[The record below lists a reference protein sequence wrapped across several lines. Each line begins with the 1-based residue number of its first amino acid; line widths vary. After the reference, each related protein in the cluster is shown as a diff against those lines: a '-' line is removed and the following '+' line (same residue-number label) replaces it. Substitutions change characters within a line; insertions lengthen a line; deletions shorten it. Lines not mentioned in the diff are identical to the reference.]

1 MFKASIIQNCLKNL
15 LGWKNHFDLAEIPAL
30 TPTLNDSDSGEFYGD
45 YHPALRLDLIE
56 ASLPEGRELSDYLT
70 EKISTGITQLGN
82 QIFTEKKLNDFSR
95 ELLANGTIINGHGWS
110 NDTIMNEGR
119 FVGFK
124 IKESSDIGLKT
135 IINRLGFQFT
145 QPQTGLN
152 IYVYHS
158 SKVDPV
164 HILPFTSTKGLE
176 WGWLDTEIDLS
187 FDNDDM
193 AGGSWFVGYY
203 QDDISGQAIQY
214 KKMNWKTGFCST
226 CNGGRDYNRWNAIKK
241 YVSVVPIYVPAA
253 SINAD
258 KTVFEIDAAF
268 SIYDNNHGMN
278 LNISAKCDL
287 SNFLCEHKMLL
298 KNALALK
305 VTYLILRDIQFSQQI
320 NYIEESLKSLI
331 IRDLEG
337 DKDTFHTKIVT
348 QLDRAVKAIDIDT
361 NSLSKDC
368 MPCTKKNRVRYGVA

>member
-1 MFKASIIQNCLKNL
+1 MFKASILQNCLKNL
-15 LGWKNHFDLAEIPAL
+15 LGWKNHFDLTEISAL
-30 TPTLNDSDSGEFYGD
+30 TPTLNASDSGEYYGD

-56 ASLPEGRELSDYLT
+56 ASLPEGRALSDYLT

-95 ELLANGTIINGHGWS
+95 ELLGNGTIINGHGWA
-110 NDTIMNEGR
+110 NDTIINEGR

-124 IKESSDIGLKT
+124 IKESSDIGVKT

-145 QPQTGLN
+145 LPQTALN

-164 HILPFTSTKGLE
+164 QILPFTSTKGLE
-176 WGWLDTEIDLS
+176 WGWMDTEIDLS
-187 FDNDDM
+187 FNNDDM
-193 AGGSWFVGYY
+193 SGGSWFVGYY
-203 QDDISGQAIQY
+203 QDDITGQAIQY

-226 CNGGRDYNRWNAIKK
+226 CNGGRDYSRWNTIKK

-253 SINAD
+253 SINAN
-258 KTVFEIDAAF
+258 KTVFELDAAF
-268 SIYDNNHGMN
+268 STYDNNHGMN
-278 LNISAKCDL
+278 LNVSVKCDL
-287 SNFLCEHKMLL
+287 SDFLCEHKMLL
-298 KNALALK
+298 KNALAKK

-320 NYIEESLKSLI
+320 NYIEENLKNLI

-337 DKDTFHTKIVT
+337 DRDTYHTKIVT

-368 MPCTKKNRVRYGVA
+368 MPCTKKIRVRYGVA